1 MTYILIH
8 CSLSSYTSTF
18 KFHNLCIVLTKIEV
32 WINWSRLLT
41 TNYLIR
47 TLSKHRE
54 IAVRVYEMHHL
65 YVELKEINSK
75 IKSRQGIR
83 IMCHV
88 SGPPPHRD
96 TWKTLKVCGTRAFP
110 PHNFLPTD
118 GGRQAA
124 KYFLQEYQRGRRN
137 SSIRTAWERKGENP
151 CQGRL
156 QRERRKLLLLPW
168 PSWVNNPV
176 PGQLYCAERP
186 SFPPFNL
193 SRKEQH

>member
-88 SGPPPHRD
+88 SRVMSLALHPTETHGKL
-96 TWKTLKVCGTRAFP
+96 WKSVVPGLS
-110 PHNFLPTD
+110 LPTIFSPMMEVAKLPSTSYRSTK
-118 GGRQAA
+118 GGGETVQSEQPG
-124 KYFLQEYQRGRRN
+124 KEKE
-137 SSIRTAWERKGENP
+137 RTLVREDS
-151 CQGRL
+151 
-156 QRERRKLLLLPW
+156 REREENFCFCLGH
-168 PSWVNNPV
+168 
-176 PGQLYCAERP
+176 PG
-186 SFPPFNL
+186 
-193 SRKEQH
+193 